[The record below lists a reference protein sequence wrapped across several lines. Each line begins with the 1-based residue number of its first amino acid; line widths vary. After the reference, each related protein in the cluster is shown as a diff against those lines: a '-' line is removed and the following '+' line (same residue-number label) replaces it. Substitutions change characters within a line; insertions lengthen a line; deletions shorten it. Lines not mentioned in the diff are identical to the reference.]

1 MLHLYALTEH
11 PAQLAEAA
19 GIEDSGLRV
28 VEVTPAVD
36 AVVGDVAIAEGQPS
50 EAAILA
56 HAAVVEQLA
65 AANEALLP
73 ARFSGAYPS
82 DDALATAIAEREPR
96 ISQGL
101 ERVRGCVEIG
111 LRVFDNAPPTGGKA
125 EGSGRA
131 YMQRRL
137 EEVRRAEHTA
147 AELHDALAAAARE
160 STSRVLATPQLLLS
174 AAYLLPRSAVEPFR
188 RAVETAERDRPGLT
202 FVCTGP
208 WPPYSFAMI
217 DTEQA

>member
-11 PAQLAEAA
+11 PAQLVDVA
-19 GIEDSGLRV
+19 GIDGSKLHV
-28 VEVTPAVD
+28 AAVSPALD
-36 AVVGDVAIAEGQPS
+36 AVISDIALAEGQAS

-56 HAAVVEQLA
+56 HAAVVEALTV
-65 AANEALLP
+65 ANEALLP
-73 ARFSGAYPS
+73 ARFSRGYPS
-82 DDALATAIAEREPR
+82 EDALVEAIAGREPR
-96 ISQGL
+96 VTQAL

-111 LRVFDNAPPTGGKA
+111 LRVYDEAQPADGRTEA
-125 EGSGRA
+125 SGSA
-131 YMQRRL
+131 YMRSRL
-137 EEVRRAEHTA
+137 EEVRGAERTA
-147 AELHDALAAAARE
+147 AELHDALAVSARE

-174 AAYLLPRSAVEPFR
+174 AAYLLPRGAVEPFQ
-188 RAVETAERDRPGLT
+188 RAVETVERDRPGLT

>member
-1 MLHLYALTEH
+1 MLHLYVLTEH
-11 PAQLAEAA
+11 PAQLVDMT
-19 GIEDSGLRV
+19 GIEDSVLRV

-36 AVVGDVAIAEGQPS
+36 AVVGDVSIAEGQPG

-56 HAAVVEQLA
+56 HAAVVEELA
-65 AANEALLP
+65 GANEALLP
-73 ARFSGAYPS
+73 ARFSRGYPS
-82 DDALATAIAEREPR
+82 DDALGEAIAEREPR
-96 ISQGL
+96 ISRAL
-101 ERVRGCVEIG
+101 DRVRGCVEIG
-111 LRVFDNAPPTGGKA
+111 LRVFDDAPAADRRA

-131 YMQRRL
+131 YMQSRL
-137 EEVRRAEHTA
+137 EEVRRAEQTA

-160 STSRVLATPQLLLS
+160 SVSRVLATPQLLLS
-174 AAYLLPRSAVEPFR
+174 AAYLVPRSGVEPFQ
-188 RAVETAERDRPGLT
+188 RAVGGAERDRPSLT

>member
-11 PAQLAEAA
+11 PAQLVDVA
-19 GIEDSGLRV
+19 GIDGSELRV
-28 VEVTPAVD
+28 AELAPALD
-36 AVVGDVAIAEGQPS
+36 AVVSDVPLVEGQAS

-56 HAAVVEQLA
+56 HAAVVEALT

-73 ARFSGAYPS
+73 ARFSRGYPS
-82 DDALATAIAEREPR
+82 EDALAEAIAEREPR
-96 ISQGL
+96 VSEALG
-101 ERVRGCVEIG
+101 RVRGCVEIG
-111 LRVFDNAPPTGGKA
+111 LRVFDERPPDDGKA
-125 EGSGRA
+125 GSSGSA
-131 YMQRRL
+131 YMRSRL
-137 EEVRRAEHTA
+137 EEVRRAERTA
-147 AELHDALAAAARE
+147 AELHDALAVAAQE

-174 AAYLLPRSAVEPFR
+174 AAYLLPRGEVEPFQ
-188 RAVETAERDRPGLT
+188 RAVESAERDRPGLT